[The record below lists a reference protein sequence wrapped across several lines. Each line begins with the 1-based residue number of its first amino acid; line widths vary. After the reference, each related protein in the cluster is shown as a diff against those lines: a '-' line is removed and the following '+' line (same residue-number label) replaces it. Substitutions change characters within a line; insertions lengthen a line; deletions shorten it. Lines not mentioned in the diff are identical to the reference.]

1 MSAIVAVIDDDRVT
15 SAMLEKLLQDKG
27 FMVVKAFDG
36 ETGLRLVKEIK
47 PALVIC
53 DMLLPKI
60 HGADLCQKIKQDPDL
75 KGTKVVLITAVYK
88 GATSRLDIKGFGA
101 DHLFEKPINTQEL
114 LSWVEKNV
122 KIKKEEKVI
131 SGCKITPSINIES
144 VDIDDFMN
152 QLRSMITEDLKKMK

>member
-15 SAMLEKLLQDKG
+15 SAMLEKLFQEKG

-36 ETGLRLVKEIK
+36 ETGWRLVKEIK
-47 PALVIC
+47 PGLVIC

-75 KGTKVVLITAVYK
+75 KDTKVVLITAVYK

-101 DHLFEKPINTQEL
+101 DHLFEKPVNTQEL

-122 KIKKEEKVI
+122 QIEKENKVPPAAEKILPV
-131 SGCKITPSINIES
+131 NIEA

-152 QLRSMITEDLKKMK
+152 QLRSMITEDVGKKK